1 MKVIFTDNVQG
12 VAARGDIKN
21 VKRGYYRNFLLPRK
35 KAVLATEPILKEWEE
50 RRKHMLIEKENLK
63 GQLKETKRRLEGAKV
78 RIEKKLTAKGT
89 LYGGVKATDVV
100 KAIQE
105 QLNIEVPATAVIVG
119 NAIKAA
125 GNHSVKLHLGE
136 GVEVEIPV
144 EVVEKK

>member
-12 VAARGDIKN
+12 VAVRGDIKN

-35 KAVLATEPILKEWEE
+35 KAVLASEPMLQEWEE
-50 RRKHMLIEKENLK
+50 RRKYMLIEKENLK
-63 GQLKETKRRLEGAKV
+63 AQLKETKRRLDGAKI
-78 RIEKKLTAKGT
+78 RLEKKVTAKGT

-100 KAIQE
+100 KAIKE

-119 NAIKAA
+119 TAIKAI

-136 GVEVEIPV
+136 DIEVEIPV

>member
-12 VAARGDIKN
+12 VATRGDVKN
-21 VKRGYYRNFLLPRK
+21 VKSGFYRNFLLPRK

-63 GQLKETKRRLEGAKV
+63 TQLKETKRRLEGAKV
-78 RIEKKLTAKGT
+78 RLEKKVTAKGT
-89 LYGGVKATDVV
+89 LYGGVKAIDVV
-100 KAIQE
+100 KAIKE

-119 NAIKAA
+119 TAIKAV

-144 EVVEKK
+144 EVAPKK